1 MPSRFQALIGVFFI
15 AIFVITAA
23 LSVWKQSP
31 GWDDTAHL
39 TAGIAQLQT
48 GDPRLN
54 ADHPPLARLLAALP
68 SLFIKVESIA
78 ADSPDAWKKAEIP
91 YPSTSI
97 FNTVQEHL
105 LWPSR
110 LTMLVLAVILGWLI
124 YAWASQLF
132 GLKHAWLPLAL
143 YSFCPPLLA
152 NAPLVTTDMA
162 ATTFIFA
169 AFYTWWRYL
178 GDPGL
183 KRLTWVCLSVAAAF
197 AVKYS
202 AIILG
207 PLFLLLGIIALF
219 TSSILP
225 FDFVRRLRIVFGGGL
240 IIAIATVV
248 GIDLAYNFDGVFLTP
263 EDYLIRSQN
272 LVYYV
277 QTGAQQLYRFCP
289 QWLPVP
295 LPFYYVAG
303 FLATLNILGQSGW
316 ASYFLGQAGYGGWPN
331 FFLMLLLIKLPIST
345 LILIGLGVTRAVS
358 RLPREWWNVLFI
370 ALPPL
375 FLIVMASSGKMQIG
389 IRHILPS
396 LPFMFLLAGYIL
408 RYPLQNW
415 QSVGVG
421 VLVALSAVSSLSI
434 HPYYLMY
441 FNFLAGGPEQGWR
454 ISIAGDDYGQGD
466 ADLKRWLQAREINEL
481 AYLRFGFGELLLQE
495 AGIKTK
501 AVPCNDTGE
510 LVAVHAGSLLITH
523 KLEWNRCYAWMRLRK
538 PDEKIGYNIFL
549 YNSKDAQ
556 KNFAAQTA
564 QRYLTE
570 GLQQYDLG
578 KYEKSIALNIQVL
591 RIKPDNAEAYNTI
604 CAAYN
609 QMRKWPDAIKA
620 CTKAID
626 LNPDYNLAKNNLA
639 WATKHAAIERE

>member
-1 MPSRFQALIGVFFI
+1 M
-15 AIFVITAA
+15 
-23 LSVWKQSP
+23 
-31 GWDDTAHL
+31 
-39 TAGIAQLQT
+39 
-48 GDPRLN
+48 
-54 ADHPPLARLLAALP
+54 
-68 SLFIKVESIA
+68 ESIA
-78 ADSPDAWKKAEIP
+78 ADSPDAWNKAEIP

-110 LTMLVLAVILGWLI
+110 LTMLLLAVILGWLI

-132 GLKHAWLPLAL
+132 GFKHAWLPLAL
-143 YSFCPPLLA
+143 YTFCPPLLA

-183 KRLTWVCLSVAAAF
+183 KRLAWVCLSVAAAF

-207 PLFLLLGIIALF
+207 PLFLLLGIIALS
-219 TSSILP
+219 TPSI
-225 FDFVRRLRIVFGGGL
+225 
-240 IIAIATVV
+240 
-248 GIDLAYNFDGVFLTP
+248 
-263 EDYLIRSQN
+263 
-272 LVYYV
+272 
-277 QTGAQQLYRFCP
+277 
-289 QWLPVP
+289 

-370 ALPPL
+370 TLPPL

-454 ISIAGDDYGQGD
+454 ISITGDDYGQGD

-481 AYLRFGFGELLLQE
+481 AYLRFGFGELLLQN

-523 KLEWNRCYAWMRLRK
+523 ELEWNRCYAWMRLRK

-639 WATKHAAIERE
+639 WARKHAAIERE